1 MAKAV
6 KKAKKPTGRKK
17 KHEVEMIS
25 IPLLSYLNYLQMK
38 PDDDFDNP
46 KLPVLFKLYQG
57 SAMTKGGEEKIVKL
71 IAKSM
76 ESYDY
81 ICKYIYDAV
90 KLYEETNNV
99 QDDVAYLSGHA

>member
-6 KKAKKPTGRKK
+6 KKAKKPVDKQKK
-17 KHEVEMIS
+17 EKVEMIS
-25 IPLLSYLNYLQMK
+25 VPLSSYLLYLQMK

-90 KLYEETNNV
+90 KLYEETNKVEN
-99 QDDVAYLSGHA
+99 DISHLNGLS

>member
-6 KKAKKPTGRKK
+6 KKAKKPTERKK
-17 KHEVEMIS
+17 KQKVEMIS
-25 IPLLSYLNYLQMK
+25 VPLLSYLKDLQLM

-99 QDDVAYLSGHA
+99 QDDIAHLNGLA